1 MPTQYFHTLSQRE
14 KERWQRKNEL
24 SVGDSNPGLSRDRRR
39 YLTNYTNRDFW
50 ITFCQEGDKI
60 DDNSN
65 REEEKEETEEYEEDF
80 PKIDSKENEE
90 SDPTERDIQRYIP
103 TNQEKRWREKE
114 RKRGTCIW
122 RELNNFM

>member
-1 MPTQYFHTLSQRE
+1 MPIQYFHILSQRE

-65 REEEKEETEEYEEDF
+65 REEEKEETEEYKEDF
-80 PKIDSKENEE
+80 PKIDSKEN
-90 SDPTERDIQRYIP
+90 DFFYFFLLDIQRYIP
-103 TNQEKRWREKE
+103 INQEKRWREKE